1 MCSLV
6 AIHPWCYIKRAARDQ
21 CEHRPAS
28 APIKLY
34 LWALKSGFH
43 RMITSET
50 LFLKMRFVQSVENV
64 RVFLVQGQSKCR
76 SGWIWPMSHCM
87 LTSDKDQA
95 FLRVVFLAGE
105 NFPGYSSG
113 LFTIWQRYPV
123 YSLIQNVNMPLTM
136 PPRQLEMNAK
146 KKKKNQIQT
155 LGKISS
161 CLMLSIY
168 SRICTAFDV
177 HIAYG
182 LGMFCCIYSKR
193 EASIYHRWWY
203 YLWWSLTLILRVPI
217 ISIHVNKREQHS
229 CSLWWFFSPK
239 KIKSLFLIESTYFL
253 SH

>member
-105 NFPGYSSG
+105 NFAGYSSG

-146 KKKKNQIQT
+146 KKKKSDSNT
-155 LGKISS
+155 GKDFKLLNVKHLQQNLYGIWCSYS
-161 CLMLSIY
+161 IWFGDVLLYLFKKRSIY
-168 SRICTAFDV
+168 LSQMVVLFMMEPYINPE
-177 HIAYG
+177 
-182 LGMFCCIYSKR
+182 SPN
-193 EASIYHRWWY
+193 
-203 YLWWSLTLILRVPI
+203 YL
-217 ISIHVNKREQHS
+217 NS
-229 CSLWWFFSPK
+229 CK
-239 KIKSLFLIESTYFL
+239 
-253 SH
+253 

>member
-21 CEHRPAS
+21 CEHGPAS

-76 SGWIWPMSHCM
+76 SGWIWPVSHCM

-105 NFPGYSSG
+105 NFAGYSSG

-146 KKKKNQIQT
+146 KKKKSDSNI
-155 LGKISS
+155 GKDFKLLNVKHLQQNLYGIWCSYS
-161 CLMLSIY
+161 IWFGDVLLYLFKKRSIY
-168 SRICTAFDV
+168 LSQMVVLFMMEPYINPE
-177 HIAYG
+177 
-182 LGMFCCIYSKR
+182 SPN
-193 EASIYHRWWY
+193 
-203 YLWWSLTLILRVPI
+203 YL
-217 ISIHVNKREQHS
+217 NS
-229 CSLWWFFSPK
+229 CK
-239 KIKSLFLIESTYFL
+239 
-253 SH
+253 

>member
-21 CEHRPAS
+21 CEHGPAS

-146 KKKKNQIQT
+146 KKKKSDSNI
-155 LGKISS
+155 GKDFKLLNVKHLQQNLYGIWCSYS
-161 CLMLSIY
+161 IWFGDVLLYLFKKRSIY
-168 SRICTAFDV
+168 LSQMVVLFMMEPYINPE
-177 HIAYG
+177 
-182 LGMFCCIYSKR
+182 SPN
-193 EASIYHRWWY
+193 
-203 YLWWSLTLILRVPI
+203 YL
-217 ISIHVNKREQHS
+217 NS
-229 CSLWWFFSPK
+229 CK
-239 KIKSLFLIESTYFL
+239 
-253 SH
+253 